1 MIQAALIAAACS
13 ARISYAGHVGHG
25 RYYPT
30 REGDGMSEHDEH
42 DEGTG
47 EDKAKK
53 PDQSAEEIVVEAKV
67 KDEAEVKADLEAKVR
82 AEIEAKLRAEIEAKV
97 KAEMKPIILPKDMT
111 EDEKKDFERTG
122 TLELY
127 DLNREAD
134 KIARERIENRQR
146 LAEIARIEEDKAAKR
161 AQIELERASL
171 ERERALLSLPPPAPS
186 QFSAGQ
192 SAVVNAPAPQAPPR
206 RPQDGVPLRGSEQL
220 PEVVK
225 GVLRRLFGYGS
236 HEWSAENQ
244 QGLVNL
250 LLAMGPAK
258 SQQWAYQLKDALA
271 SDAYY
276 ADELSPRAL
285 LKGATGLKQIAGPV
299 MPELRQ
305 LAGSSEELKQLADSQ
320 GRRKKKR
327 RKDGTGGKKGKI
339 RLDAERVEDR
349 HHHVDDGSEEEV
361 IDDSP
366 HGGLGDLDIGLG

>member
-1 MIQAALIAAACS
+1 
-13 ARISYAGHVGHG
+13 
-25 RYYPT
+25 
-30 REGDGMSEHDEH
+30 MSEHDEDT
-42 DEGTG
+42 DEN
-47 EDKAKK
+47 EAKK

-67 KDEAEVKADLEAKVR
+67 KDEAEIKADLEAKVR
-82 AEIEAKLRAEIEAKV
+82 AELEAKLRAEIEAKV
-97 KAEMKPIILPKDMT
+97 KAEMKPIALPKDMT

-134 KIARERIENRQR
+134 KIARERIENRQK

-186 QFSAGQ
+186 QFSASQ

-285 LKGATGLKQIAGPV
+285 LKGSTGLKQIAGPV

-305 LAGSSEELKQLADSQ
+305 LAGGSEELKQLADSQ
-320 GRRKKKR
+320 GRKKKKKR
-327 RKDGTGGKKGKI
+327 RKDGDGKKGKI

-349 HHHVDDGSEEEV
+349 RRHHVDEGSDDEV

-366 HGGLGDLDIGLG
+366 HGGLGDLDLGLG